1 MSKTYVKLFLQNSQH
16 CPLSALIGVVL
27 HRLKHTPTNNPGRY
41 LRKCNTLITEIM
53 RCLNAA
59 LRDNAS
65 LIYPRDIYH
74 LSVLTHKLV
83 QSPYIR
89 FNHDQF
95 QLCLLMFS
103 QTLSFCDLNTTI
115 NPIISTEDLK
125 QFFEVFVVEWHYMNI
140 LKDNMYYYDYK
151 SEVKFWEDFIT
162 ENSFPKSTKWA
173 EIVEN
178 FLTYRYKD
186 HKIPAQYIVDLFLY
200 LHDNDEHPP
209 LLQEIFLKELTRM
222 LSFKSGENNEVV
234 KQIFRQLS
242 DTRQLIKVN
251 AIFSKFLLD
260 ERNDFNAN
268 PINHFITWTSW
279 DTFFRLLYFDNVNQ
293 IISWDAKDMLDT
305 AKVQFLS
312 LFQHIQE
319 LSLNHLEIRF

>member
-1 MSKTYVKLFLQNSQH
+1 
-16 CPLSALIGVVL
+16 
-27 HRLKHTPTNNPGRY
+27 
-41 LRKCNTLITEIM
+41 M

-59 LRDNAS
+59 LKDNAS
-65 LIYPRDIYH
+65 LLYPRDIYH

-140 LKDNMYYYDYK
+140 LKDKMYYLDYK

-186 HKIPAQYIVDLFLY
+186 YKIP
-200 LHDNDEHPP
+200 H
-209 LLQEIFLKELTRM
+209 
-222 LSFKSGENNEVV
+222 
-234 KQIFRQLS
+234 
-242 DTRQLIKVN
+242 N
-251 AIFSKFLLD
+251 A
-260 ERNDFNAN
+260 
-268 PINHFITWTSW
+268 
-279 DTFFRLLYFDNVNQ
+279 
-293 IISWDAKDMLDT
+293 
-305 AKVQFLS
+305 
-312 LFQHIQE
+312 
-319 LSLNHLEIRF
+319 

>member
-1 MSKTYVKLFLQNSQH
+1 
-16 CPLSALIGVVL
+16 
-27 HRLKHTPTNNPGRY
+27 
-41 LRKCNTLITEIM
+41 M

-140 LKDNMYYYDYK
+140 LKDKMYY
-151 SEVKFWEDFIT
+151 
-162 ENSFPKSTKWA
+162 
-173 EIVEN
+173 
-178 FLTYRYKD
+178 
-186 HKIPAQYIVDLFLY
+186 
-200 LHDNDEHPP
+200 
-209 LLQEIFLKELTRM
+209 
-222 LSFKSGENNEVV
+222 
-234 KQIFRQLS
+234 
-242 DTRQLIKVN
+242 
-251 AIFSKFLLD
+251 
-260 ERNDFNAN
+260 
-268 PINHFITWTSW
+268 
-279 DTFFRLLYFDNVNQ
+279 FRLQ
-293 IISWDAKDMLDT
+293 I
-305 AKVQFLS
+305 
-312 LFQHIQE
+312 
-319 LSLNHLEIRF
+319 

>member
-1 MSKTYVKLFLQNSQH
+1 
-16 CPLSALIGVVL
+16 
-27 HRLKHTPTNNPGRY
+27 
-41 LRKCNTLITEIM
+41 
-53 RCLNAA
+53 
-59 LRDNAS
+59 
-65 LIYPRDIYH
+65 
-74 LSVLTHKLV
+74 
-83 QSPYIR
+83 
-89 FNHDQF
+89 
-95 QLCLLMFS
+95 MFS

-140 LKDNMYYYDYK
+140 LKDKMYYLDYK

-186 HKIPAQYIVDLFLY
+186 YKIPPQCIVKLFLY

-251 AIFSKFLLD
+251 TVFSKFLLD

-305 AKVQFLS
+305 AKIQFL
-312 LFQHIQE
+312 IA
-319 LSLNHLEIRF
+319 SLNTFLDSLYILNHEMISDFLGQDLEKEYIRDICLPGDTSYRFNNYEDINETIHYLHFRTVCHSCDALHHSNIIISRYSNRLL